1 MEVSNEDCR
10 YQLRGDDIECV
21 HDDDLADSASSWK
34 CRGLSPRRSIEMITV
49 WRPLLR
55 DCVEHISCE

>member
-1 MEVSNEDCR
+1 MKVSNEGCR

-21 HDDDLADSASSWK
+21 HSDDSADFESSWK
-34 CRGLSPRRSIEMITV
+34 CCGLSPRRSIDMIIV

-55 DCVEHISCE
+55 ACIDYISFE